1 MLLGSKKDAFSTM
14 MYAVSKHASWWNA
27 WFLLGRPKVPRSSAL
42 AEGGATNVLLVLSL
56 LLMSLPMVVS
66 RR

>member
-1 MLLGSKKDAFSTM
+1 MSLGSKKDAFSTM
-14 MYAVSKHASWWNA
+14 MYAVSKHDSWWNA

-42 AEGGATNVLLVLSL
+42 AEGGATSDSLVLLL
-56 LLMSLPMVVS
+56 LLMSLPTVVS